1 MPVST
6 VEIRPETLLM
16 RGRAGPRFGDRS
28 MTLSIHNTLSRR
40 KEELVPVQA
49 GRVGFYVCGPT
60 VYSLIHLG
68 NARPLVVFDVLF
80 RVLRH
85 HFGEANVAYVRN
97 ITDIDDKINAAATA
111 RGIPIGELTAS
122 TIDSFHDDVGSL
134 GCLEPTVEPR
144 ATDHVAQMI
153 GLIGRLIERGHAY
166 EAEGHVLFDVPSWP
180 DYGKLSGN
188 NRGEI
193 VEGARVDVA
202 PYKRDAADFVLWK
215 PSAGGLPGWESPW
228 GYGRPGWHLECS
240 AMSARHL
247 GAEFDIHGGGIDLLF
262 PHHENEIAQTL
273 AAEPDAGFARI
284 WMHNGYLTVDGEKMA
299 KSLGNFHTVRDLL
312 KDWPG
317 EVLRFALLNTH
328 YRKPLEFTFD
338 LLRQAKA
345 SLDRLY
351 GAIEKAGERD
361 DAVQCGDVVDAL
373 DDDLNTPLAISAMH
387 GLADRV
393 FRGEAAAADQ
403 LRGAGSLLG
412 ILQSSSRA
420 WLQGDGDD
428 SIEEAIALREEARRQ
443 RDFTE
448 ADCIRDDLKA
458 RGIELMDGPAG
469 TTWRRA

>member
-1 MPVST
+1 
-6 VEIRPETLLM
+6 
-16 RGRAGPRFGDRS
+16 

-40 KEELVPVQA
+40 KEKLVPVQA
-49 GRVGFYVCGPT
+49 GRAGFYVCGPT

-85 HFGEANVAYVRN
+85 HFGEANVTYVRN
-97 ITDIDDKINAAATA
+97 ITDIDDKINAAAGT

-122 TIDSFHDDVGSL
+122 TISSFHVDVGDL
-134 GCLEPTVEPR
+134 GCLEPSVEPR
-144 ATDHVAQMI
+144 ATDHVAEMI
-153 GLIGRLIERGHAY
+153 GLTGRLIERGHAY
-166 EAEGHVLFDVPSWP
+166 EADGHVLFDVPSWP

-188 NRGEI
+188 SRDEI
-193 VEGARVDVA
+193 VDGARVDVA
-202 PYKRDAADFVLWK
+202 PYKRDAADFILWK
-215 PSAGGLPGWESPW
+215 PSAGDLPGWQSPW

-247 GAEFDIHGGGIDLLF
+247 GAEFDIHGGGVDLLF

-273 AAEPDAGFARI
+273 AAEPAAGFARI

-317 EVLRFALLNTH
+317 EVLRFALLSTH
-328 YRKPLEFTFD
+328 YRRPLEFTFD

-351 GAIEKAGERD
+351 GALEKAGERD
-361 DAVQCGDVVDAL
+361 DAVQSRDVVDAL

-393 FRGEAAAADQ
+393 FRGEAAAAGQ
-403 LRGAGSLLG
+403 LRGAGALLG

-428 SIEEAIALREEARRQ
+428 SIEEAIVRREEARRQ
-443 RDFTE
+443 RDFAE
-448 ADCIRDDLKA
+448 ADRIRDELKA
-458 RGIELMDGPAG
+458 RGIELMDGAEG